1 MITSQQELLLK
12 QYQERSFVLSIL
24 AEESCNYY
32 HLIKNIVNIPL
43 IICNSI
49 MVCINSIII
58 DPDLLKI
65 LNIILNTSTG
75 LILSLISSFKI
86 YEHITTFNQ
95 LRIKYTKL
103 THLLDTKLTN
113 EIDKIDNDFI
123 QTIINDYDAITEAN
137 DFQYPLHI
145 RSKVKKQYENKL
157 CMPASLAVEIVE
169 CESQCRCVK
178 V

>member
-1 MITSQQELLLK
+1 MITSQQEILLK
-12 QYQERSFVLSIL
+12 QYQEKSFISALL
-24 AEESCNYY
+24 AEEACNYY
-32 HLIKNIVNIPL
+32 HMIKNIVNIPL

-86 YEHITTFNQ
+86 YEHITLFNQ
-95 LRIKYTKL
+95 LRIKYTRIS
-103 THLLDTKLTN
+103 HLLDTKLTN

-123 QTIINDYDAITEAN
+123 QSIINEYDTITETN
-137 DFQYPLHI
+137 EYQFPLHI
-145 RSKVKKQYENKL
+145 RAKIKKQYETKL
-157 CMPASLAVEIVE
+157 SLPSSLAVEIVE
-169 CESQCRCVK
+169 CDSKCCVK

>member
-1 MITSQQELLLK
+1 MINDNQILLLK
-12 QYQERSFVLSIL
+12 QYQERSFISAIL

-32 HLIKNIVNIPL
+32 HMIKNIVNIPL

-58 DPDLLKI
+58 DPELLKV

-95 LRIKYTKL
+95 LRIKFTKI

-113 EIDKIDNDFI
+113 ELEIIDNEFI
-123 QTIINDYDAITEAN
+123 QSIISDYDAITEACE
-137 DFQYPLHI
+137 FQYPLHI
-145 RSKVKKQYENKL
+145 RAKIKKQYENKL
-157 CMPASLAVEIVE
+157 SLPSSLAVEIVE
-169 CESQCRCVK
+169 CKSNCGCVK

>member
-1 MITSQQELLLK
+1 MITSQQEILLK
-12 QYQERSFVLSIL
+12 QYQEKSFISALL
-24 AEESCNYY
+24 AEEACNYY
-32 HLIKNIVNIPL
+32 HMIKNIVNIPL

-86 YEHITTFNQ
+86 YEHITLFNQ
-95 LRIKYTKL
+95 LRIKYTRIS
-103 THLLDTKLTN
+103 HLLDTKLTN

-123 QTIINDYDAITEAN
+123 QSIINEYDTITEMN
-137 DFQYPLHI
+137 EYQYPVHI
-145 RSKVKKQYENKL
+145 RAKIKKQYESKL
-157 CMPASLAVEIVE
+157 SLPSSLAVEIVE
-169 CESQCRCVK
+169 CKSNCCVK

>member
-1 MITSQQELLLK
+1 MINDAQILLLK
-12 QYQERSFVLSIL
+12 QYQEKSFVSSIL
-24 AEESCNYY
+24 AEEACNYY
-32 HLIKNIVNIPL
+32 HMIKNIVNIPL

-86 YEHITTFNQ
+86 YEHITMFNQ
-95 LRIKYTKL
+95 LRIKYTRI
-103 THLLDTKLTN
+103 THLLDTKITN
-113 EIDKIDNDFI
+113 EIEKIDNDFI
-123 QTIINDYDAITEAN
+123 QSIINEYDSITEAN
-137 DFQYPLHI
+137 EFQFPLHI
-145 RSKVKKQYENKL
+145 RAKVKKQYESKL
-157 CMPASLAVEIVE
+157 SLPSSLAIEIVE
-169 CESQCRCVK
+169 CKTDCCVR

>member
-1 MITSQQELLLK
+1 MITTQQELLLK
-12 QYQERSFVLSIL
+12 QYQERSFVSSIL
-24 AEESCNYY
+24 SEEACNYY
-32 HLIKNIVNIPL
+32 HMIKNIVNIPL

-95 LRIKYTKL
+95 LRIKYTRIS
-103 THLLDTKLTN
+103 HLLDTKLTN

-123 QTIINDYDAITEAN
+123 QSIINEYDAITEAN
-137 DFQYPLHI
+137 EYQFPLHI
-145 RSKVKKQYENKL
+145 RAKVKKQYMDKL
-157 CMPASLAVEIVE
+157 ALPNSLAVEIVE
-169 CESQCRCVK
+169 CKNTCCNK